1 LELLGLANIEFLI
14 NLKDTFMHGEGQ
26 LFSLTLLVDVDGSLL
41 K

>member
-14 NLKDTFMHGEGQ
+14 NLKDTFMHGRQ